1 MSYAPPRGHAYPKS
15 DNHPDFPPA
24 GTGSVTLPNPFHP
37 SIMPSPSTL
46 FPPAGTERDG
56 QACAALLSTA
66 LHSRMSHKPQVLR
79 PHGFRVWGIFTAKLP
94 ADSHAARAF
103 RKSSFFL
110 HGTKKSISR
119 TFPCIGWLTTNFPGS
134 ENIPDTQPWRG

>member
-56 QACAALLSTA
+56 QAFAALLSTA
-66 LHSRMSHKPQVLR
+66 LHS
-79 PHGFRVWGIFTAKLP
+79 
-94 ADSHAARAF
+94 
-103 RKSSFFL
+103 
-110 HGTKKSISR
+110 
-119 TFPCIGWLTTNFPGS
+119 
-134 ENIPDTQPWRG
+134 